1 MIVILHKRLH
11 QIKVLQKS
19 NAFWDA
25 ELAELKK
32 YVVKR
37 FSKDK
42 KSEGKLNKFVETQA
56 KMV

>member
-1 MIVILHKRLH
+1 M
-11 QIKVLQKS
+11 LQKS

-32 YVVKR
+32 DVVKR